1 MSILVPAK
9 SRKRSYTYWV
19 NGAVVL
25 AGILQI
31 VLDSGRLSA
40 DTAAA
45 FGIAIAVVNLVL
57 REFTKQPVGKPGE
70 LVEVPAPPPAEPTA

>member
-1 MSILVPAK
+1 MILVPAK

-25 AGILQI
+25 AGILQLI
-31 VLDSGRLSA
+31 LDSGA
-40 DTAAA
+40 VVEKTAVWV
-45 FGIAIAVVNLVL
+45 GIAIGAVNLIL

-70 LVEVPAPPPAEPTA
+70 LVEVPAPPPAEPPA